1 MQIVDAHHH
10 LWDLGK
16 LHYPWLA
23 EAIDHPM
30 GDYAAIR
37 RNYLVGDFRADADRQ
52 GLVKSVHVQ
61 AEVDHADPVAETAWL
76 QTVAD
81 DPASGGLPS
90 GIVAYAD
97 LAAPDVDEV
106 LERHC
111 AHANM
116 RGIRDMLNFEPD
128 TPRFCFATRGDLM
141 QDPGWRAGY
150 ARLRAH
156 GLSFDLQLWWQQMA
170 DATRLAADFGDIQM
184 ILNHTGMPRL
194 FDPEYLAGWRTGM
207 RELAAAPNVAVK
219 ISGLCMFD
227 RGWNTDSIRP
237 FVEQT
242 IEYFGVDRCMF
253 ASNFPVES
261 LMSTYDALWDSFS
274 EITRDYSESER
285 ARLFHDNAVRI
296 YRLD

>member
-1 MQIVDAHHH
+1 
-10 LWDLGK
+10 
-16 LHYPWLA
+16 
-23 EAIDHPM
+23 
-30 GDYAAIR
+30 
-37 RNYLVGDFRADADRQ
+37 
-52 GLVKSVHVQ
+52 
-61 AEVDHADPVAETAWL
+61 VDHADPVAETAWL
-76 QTVAD
+76 QAVAD

-97 LAAPDVDEV
+97 LASPNVDDV
-106 LERHC
+106 LARHC

-128 TPRFCFATRGDLM
+128 TPRFCFAARGDLM
-141 QDPGWRAGY
+141 QDAGWRAGY
-150 ARLRAH
+150 GRLRAH

-194 FDPEYLAGWRTGM
+194 FDPDYLAGWRKGM
-207 RELAAAPNVAVK
+207 RELASAPNVAVK

-227 RGWNTDSIRP
+227 RGWSTDSIRP

-242 IEYFGVDRCMF
+242 IECFGVDRCMF

-261 LMSTYDALWDSFS
+261 LMSTYAALWDAFS
-274 EITRDYSESER
+274 EITGDYSETER
-285 ARLFHDNAVRI
+285 AKLFHDNAVRI